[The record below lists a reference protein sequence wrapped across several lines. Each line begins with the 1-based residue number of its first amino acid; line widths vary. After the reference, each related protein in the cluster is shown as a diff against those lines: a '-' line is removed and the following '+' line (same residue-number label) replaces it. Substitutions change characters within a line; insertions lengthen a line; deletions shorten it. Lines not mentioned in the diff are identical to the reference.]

1 MQHFLRTIKEKIR
14 DRIRYQRRNP
24 RVVWRSETPTMRR
37 TIEVQ
42 QWLPFLVFLVALVW
56 YLINPTQVAMM
67 VAAGL
72 GGILL
77 SAYLWARAMARGVV
91 GQRRMRFAAMQ
102 VGDELEEQIGLE
114 NKNALPVLWAE
125 FKDRSNIPGYTV
137 SSARAADGRSKVE
150 WRAHTICTRRGV
162 FNLGP
167 WELTVGEPFGIFQ
180 VRHLYHQL
188 QEILVYPPL
197 AVLPE
202 HILPHRGAR
211 GDHRPLN
218 QPLVA
223 ETIASTSVR
232 PYVPGDPLRHI
243 HWRTSARHINT
254 YVKVFAPETAS
265 HVWLVPDFDASVHV
279 GGPILSEG
287 DSSSEETMVTV
298 IASLAAALLQ
308 QNLAVGMFA
317 GAGAGESG
325 ETVVLPRQGQ
335 IHLWSILQ
343 ALAPLRAAPGRTM
356 EDLLNRAQALVSA
369 NDLLVL
375 VTPSLQPQWTGAL
388 RRLSRSRGSG
398 GRAEVVL
405 LDPQSFLP
413 EDAVSTVHP
422 TAEEFIHLLLEQ
434 GISAN
439 LLRREDVHLISGYYG
454 EVSRWEFAVVGTGRA
469 VARKTPRLASLPG
482 ELGQAGDRAADRM
495 VGR

>member
-1 MQHFLRTIKEKIR
+1 M
-14 DRIRYQRRNP
+14 
-24 RVVWRSETPTMRR
+24 
-37 TIEVQ
+37 
-42 QWLPFLVFLVALVW
+42 
-56 YLINPTQVAMM
+56 
-67 VAAGL
+67 
-72 GGILL
+72 
-77 SAYLWARAMARGVV
+77 
-91 GQRRMRFAAMQ
+91 
-102 VGDELEEQIGLE
+102 
-114 NKNALPVLWAE
+114 
-125 FKDRSNIPGYTV
+125 
-137 SSARAADGRSKVE
+137 
-150 WRAHTICTRRGV
+150 
-162 FNLGP
+162 
-167 WELTVGEPFGIFQ
+167 
-180 VRHLYHQL
+180 QL

-197 AVLPE
+197 AALPE

-218 QPLVA
+218 QPIRA

-243 HWRTSARHINT
+243 HWRTSARHINP

-279 GGPILSEG
+279 GGPSKGGPYLGEG

-298 IASLAAALLQ
+298 IASLGAALLQ

-317 GAGAGESG
+317 GVGDDTGGG

-335 IHLWSILQ
+335 VHLWSILQ
-343 ALAPLRAAPGRTM
+343 ALAPLHAEAGRTM
-356 EDLLNRAQALVSA
+356 EDLLTRAQALVSA

-375 VTPSLQPQWTGAL
+375 VTPSLKAEWVGAL

-398 GRAEVVL
+398 RRAEVVL
-405 LDPQSFLP
+405 LDPLSFLP
-413 EDAVSTVHP
+413 EGAEETSHP
-422 TAEEFIHLLLEQ
+422 TAEEFIRLLLEQ

-439 LLRREDVHLISGYYG
+439 LLRREDVRLISGYYG

-469 VARKTPRLASLPG
+469 VARKTPRLAALGEPG
-482 ELGQAGDRAADRM
+482 QTRGPL